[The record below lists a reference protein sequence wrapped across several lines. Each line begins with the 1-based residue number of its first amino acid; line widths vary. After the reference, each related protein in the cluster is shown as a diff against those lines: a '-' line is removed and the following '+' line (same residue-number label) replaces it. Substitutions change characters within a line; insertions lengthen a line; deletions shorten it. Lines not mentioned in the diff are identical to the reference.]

1 MTRFS
6 QRPLKFFSSPLQNLH
21 SRNALLLDSIFPK
34 TLPKNEIGKFL
45 VKLESKFLGN
55 RNSWLYSPAPY
66 YGPLRP
72 ILMKIKALCFFPK
85 SIKENITMSRG
96 TAVYSVK
103 GIFLYSLWLCQLCPP
118 LHGERSL
125 SQAESPLFSRVED
138 KKRPYMSF
146 AKSSNARSFCLCRR
160 VSHFC
165 LFSE

>member
-1 MTRFS
+1 
-6 QRPLKFFSSPLQNLH
+6 
-21 SRNALLLDSIFPK
+21 
-34 TLPKNEIGKFL
+34 
-45 VKLESKFLGN
+45 
-55 RNSWLYSPAPY
+55 
-66 YGPLRP
+66 
-72 ILMKIKALCFFPK
+72 MKITALCFFPK

-103 GIFLYSLWLCQLCPP
+103 GIFLYSLWLCQTCPP

-138 KKRPYMSF
+138 KKRPCMSF

-165 LFSE
+165 PYQNKWQCPVTSVLIPTRSSMVVLMLCRKQYGLRLLLRLQYDVIHGLILRKEFEPSRKSFRQSL